1 VTQDPA
7 APKRAAASGTDGGL
21 ENADIQGLV
30 AAGYGRLPAARYLL
44 LRVQNPVAARLW
56 LGEIADRLTN
66 AAAPVTHTGL
76 NLAVTF
82 AGLERLGLSAHT
94 LGGFP
99 PEFAEGMVTPHRSRM
114 LGDTGASDPARWRW
128 GSLTSRVDI
137 LLMLFASDEPTL
149 ADLEEATATDLAA
162 AGLASVARL
171 DTVDLGD
178 REHFGFR
185 DGIAQPVIEGF
196 GRAATWR
203 DSIKA
208 GEFVLGYRNEYGRYA
223 PRPAVAAGADPSG
236 ILPEDVEDS
245 TVRDFGRNGTYLVF
259 RQLSQDVAGF
269 WQFAEREALASG
281 QGSAEKLAAKIVG
294 RWPSGAPLVRAPGSD
309 DPSLGKLNDFDYGN
323 EDPSGE
329 RCPVGA
335 HVRRTNPRDSLD
347 PSPGTDK
354 SVTLVKRHRILR
366 RGREYGAPLELN
378 PTGSGRPPVD
388 DGRER
393 GLHFICLN
401 ANLRRQFEFVHG
413 TWVAS
418 RKFAGLYD
426 DADPLIASRGPGNDA
441 LTIPDQPF
449 RHRILHLPQ
458 FVTVVGGAY
467 FFMPGLRAV
476 RFLASISRSGAQPG
490 G

>member
-1 VTQDPA
+1 MTQDPA

-236 ILPEDVEDS
+236 ILLSETSVATALTSSSDS
-245 TVRDFGRNGTYLVF
+245 SARTSPASGSLPNGRPSPAVKVRPRSSQPRSSAAGR
-259 RQLSQDVAGF
+259 
-269 WQFAEREALASG
+269 AERRWSGRREVTIRALAS
-281 QGSAEKLAAKIVG
+281 
-294 RWPSGAPLVRAPGSD
+294 
-309 DPSLGKLNDFDYGN
+309 
-323 EDPSGE
+323 
-329 RCPVGA
+329 
-335 HVRRTNPRDSLD
+335 
-347 PSPGTDK
+347 
-354 SVTLVKRHRILR
+354 
-366 RGREYGAPLELN
+366 
-378 PTGSGRPPVD
+378 
-388 DGRER
+388 
-393 GLHFICLN
+393 
-401 ANLRRQFEFVHG
+401 
-413 TWVAS
+413 
-418 RKFAGLYD
+418 
-426 DADPLIASRGPGNDA
+426 
-441 LTIPDQPF
+441 
-449 RHRILHLPQ
+449 
-458 FVTVVGGAY
+458 
-467 FFMPGLRAV
+467 
-476 RFLASISRSGAQPG
+476 
-490 G
+490 